1 MKYNLLGNTG
11 LKVSEICLGTMTF
24 GGEGIFKDVGTLGQ
38 PEADALVGQA
48 VEAGVNFIDTANMYS
63 SGRSE
68 AILGQAIRNLGLSRD
83 SLVLATKVRT
93 AVGNGPNDLG
103 LSRKHIMQEVEAS
116 LDRLQTDYIDLYQ
129 IHASDPLT
137 PIEETLRVL
146 DDLVRSG
153 KVRYLG
159 ASNVSAW
166 ALMKALDASHYK
178 GLERYASLQAYYS
191 LASRELEREIV
202 PLLLDQRVGLMVWSP
217 LAAGLL
223 SGKYTR
229 DNAGRAGGRRDKVSF
244 PLVDTDRAFAILDVL
259 RPMAEAK
266 GATVAQLSLA
276 WLLHQ
281 PVVSSVIVGANN
293 AGQLADNLGAP
304 GITFTADELRQLDE
318 VSRLVPEYPGWI
330 VAFGNADRR

>member
-1 MKYNLLGNTG
+1 MKYNVLGNTG
-11 LKVSEICLGTMTF
+11 LRVSEICLGTMTF
-24 GGEGIFKDVGTLGQ
+24 GGEGIFRDVGTLGQ
-38 PEADALVGQA
+38 PEADALVRQA

-63 SGRSE
+63 AGRSE
-68 AILGQAIRNLGLSRD
+68 EMLGQALRNLGLSRD
-83 SLVLATKVRT
+83 SLVLATKVRAAT
-93 AVGNGPNDLG
+93 GSGPNDVG
-103 LSRKHIMQEVEAS
+103 LSRKHILQEVEAS

-137 PIEETLRVL
+137 PVEETLRVL

-153 KVRYLG
+153 KVRYIG

-166 ALMKALDASHYK
+166 ALMKALDVAFYK

-202 PLLLDQRVGLMVWSP
+202 PLLEDQRVGLLVWSP

-229 DNAGRAGGRRDKVSF
+229 ENAGKAGGRRDKVPF
-244 PLVDTDRAFAILDVL
+244 PPVDTERAFAILDVL
-259 RPMAEAK
+259 RPLAGAK

-293 AGQLADNLGAP
+293 PEQLADNLGA
-304 GITFTADELRQLDE
+304 TRVQFTAEERKQLDA
-318 VSRLVPEYPGWI
+318 VSRLLPEYPGWMI
-330 VAFGNADRR
+330 GLGNDDRL

>member
-24 GGEGIFKDVGTLGQ
+24 GGEGIFRDVGTLGQ
-38 PEADALVGQA
+38 SEADALVGQA
-48 VEAGVNFIDTANMYS
+48 VGAGVNFIDTANMYS

-68 AILGQAIRNLGLSRD
+68 ELLGQAIRNLDVPRD
-83 SLVLATKVRT
+83 SLVLATKVR
-93 AVGNGPNDLG
+93 AAMGSGPNEVG
-103 LSRKHIMQEVEAS
+103 LSRKHILQEVEAS

-153 KVRYLG
+153 RVRYIG
-159 ASNVSAW
+159 ASNVPAW
-166 ALMKALDASHYK
+166 ELMKALDVALYNK
-178 GLERYASLQAYYS
+178 LERLASLQAYYS

-202 PLLLDQRVGLMVWSP
+202 PLLLDQKVGLMVWSP

-229 DNAGRAGGRRDKVSF
+229 DNAGRAGGRRDKVPF
-244 PLVDTDRAFAILDVL
+244 PLVNMDKAFAVLDVL
-259 RPMAEAK
+259 RPMAETK

-281 PVVSSVIVGANN
+281 PAVSTVIVGANH
-293 AGQLADNLGAP
+293 AGQLADNLGAT
-304 GITFTADELRQLDE
+304 GIAFTADELKQLDE
-318 VSRLVPEYPGWI
+318 VSRLVPEYPGWM
-330 VAFGNADRR
+330 VEFGNADRR

>member
-1 MKYNLLGNTG
+1 MLGNTG

-24 GGEGIFKDVGTLGQ
+24 GGEGIFRDVGTLGQ
-38 PEADALVGQA
+38 PEVDALVRQA
-48 VEAGVNFIDTANMYS
+48 VEAGINFIDTANMYS
-63 SGRSE
+63 AGRSE
-68 AILGQAIRNLGLSRD
+68 EMLGQALRNLCLSRD
-83 SLVLATKVRT
+83 SLVLATKVRAAT
-93 AVGNGPNDLG
+93 GSGPNDVG
-103 LSRKHIMQEVEAS
+103 LSRKHILQEVEAS

-137 PIEETLRVL
+137 PVEETLRVL

-153 KVRYLG
+153 KVRYIG

-166 ALMKALDASHYK
+166 ALMKALDVAFYK

-202 PLLLDQRVGLMVWSP
+202 PLLEDQHVGLLVWSP

-229 DNAGRAGGRRDKVSF
+229 ENTGKAGGRRDKVAF

-259 RPMAEAK
+259 RPLAEAK
-266 GATVAQLSLA
+266 GDTVAQLSLA

-293 AGQLADNLGAP
+293 PEQLADNLGA
-304 GITFTADELRQLDE
+304 TRVKFTAEERKQLDE
-318 VSRLVPEYPGWI
+318 VSRLLPEYPGWI
-330 VAFGNADRR
+330 IGMGNVDRL